1 MPAKIGLVAQSYLE
15 GVALPQHGSTY
26 TVISHKF
33 VIDTVKEELNNH
45 GFFIEEESYRA
56 TSDGAIATGM
66 YKLTHMED
74 PELSMAFAWT
84 NSYNKMVKFKAVVG
98 AVSNVNGAFM
108 ILGDQGSWIR
118 KHTGTAD
125 LEAKGQIIAQIK
137 NAGTYYSQLLSDK
150 KEMQEIVLT
159 KRSQAKLLGLLF
171 ADYGILESTTANV
184 VKSQMIKPGFFYNGG
199 SDTLW
204 AFYNHLIFSIQDS
217 HPRTWLEEQRMSH
230 YIITNEFGLLAPV
243 AVSAPLALETIAVEE
258 EDNAQLEEASM
269 QLDLEESIA
278 EIEATEMSAP
288 EDEGISAPLEEATE
302 DEVSQ
307 ELYGVNNTNVE
318 TNFSLDIDEE
328 EEEEHDENPEEEEEV
343 SLIKNETED
352 DFPLASVED
361 DDEDD
366 DEGDLDFL

>member
-137 NAGTYYSQLLSDK
+137 NAGVYYTQLLDDK
-150 KEMQEIVLT
+150 AAMHKINLS
-159 KRSQAKLLGLLF
+159 KRDQAKLLGLLF

-184 VKSQMIKPGFFYNGG
+184 VKSQMTKPGFFYNGG

-230 YIITNEFGLLAPV
+230 YIITNEFDLLTPV
-243 AVSAPLALETIAVEE
+243 VVSSPLAAIAINTEVQTEPIT
-258 EDNAQLEEASM
+258 DIM
-269 QLDLEESIA
+269 QIDLEESIA
-278 EIEATEMSAP
+278 DIESIEVVDP
-288 EDEGISAPLEEATE
+288 GDEQEDETLQEATE
-302 DEVSQ
+302 DEVAQ

-343 SLIKNETED
+343 SLIEDEIED

>member
-98 AVSNVNGAFM
+98 AISNVNGAFM

-137 NAGTYYSQLLSDK
+137 NAGVYYSQLLSDK

-171 ADYGILESTTANV
+171 ADYGILESTTANI

-243 AVSAPLALETIAVEE
+243 ATSAPLALDTTATEQVDIEPET
-258 EDNAQLEEASM
+258 DSM
-269 QLDLEESIA
+269 QLDLEEVIS
-278 EIEATEMSAP
+278 EIESEEITDP
-288 EDEGISAPLEEATE
+288 GDEQTSDVLEEISLTE
-302 DEVSQ
+302 LAQD
-307 ELYGVNNTNVE
+307 LYGVNNTNVE
-318 TNFSLDIDEE
+318 SNFSLDIDEE
-328 EEEEHDENPEEEEEV
+328 EEEEDDENPEEDGEISLIEDEEEDDLGLA
-343 SLIKNETED
+343 SIED
-352 DFPLASVED
+352 DE
-361 DDEDD
+361 EE
-366 DEGDLDFL
+366 EGDLDFL

>member
-108 ILGDQGSWIR
+108 ILGDQGSWVR

-137 NAGTYYSQLLSDK
+137 NAGSYYSQLLSDK
-150 KEMQEIVLT
+150 KEMQEVVLT

-171 ADYGILESTTANV
+171 ADYGILESTTANI
-184 VKSQMIKPGFFYNGG
+184 VKSQMIKPGFFYSGG

-230 YIITNEFGLLAPV
+230 YIVTNEFELLAPV
-243 AVSAPLALETIAVEE
+243 AVSAPLALITVEE
-258 EDNAQLEEASM
+258 EEDQPELETNSM
-269 QLDLEESIA
+269 QIDLEESIV
-278 EIEATEMSAP
+278 EIEATEISAS

-328 EEEEHDENPEEEEEV
+328 EEEEHEENPEEEEEV
-343 SLIKNETED
+343 SLIEDETED
-352 DFPLASVED
+352 DFPFASVEEDD
-361 DDEDD
+361 DDE
-366 DEGDLDFL
+366 EGDLDFL